1 MEFYDFDEVR
11 KSAAGH
17 WLPILESIAPEL
29 APAIEKLGRH
39 VPCPVMGGTDG
50 FRLFKDAHDT
60 GGGISN
66 QHGPFPDGFALLM
79 WLRRWTFVECAIEV
93 AKTLGIKPESR
104 VNSSARLSEQQRAY
118 AKNFESAKTYSGV
131 LDNFGAAR
139 YEGKSENER
148 SYFATLIFQSGTVR
162 TFWGV
167 DLERAIAESKAT
179 LGEVVTLANMGR
191 VPVTLTV
198 DRKDAS
204 GAVVGQSQIESFRN
218 TWTVIRS
225 KLTQAPVQAE
235 ESVVSIEKSISKVSG
250 SDIVHPAQFTN
261 REVISEAVT
270 QSSKVVPLSIGKPKQ
285 WLIEAQER
293 AKANLERER
302 QKKGKA
308 AEKVLQ
314 VWEESVLFPSVD
326 AEPMR
331 RYFKNRSIL
340 FRMTGAENQDSM
352 RFHPNLAY
360 YESDGKLK
368 GYYPAIVCAI
378 RDLEGTLI
386 TLHRT
391 YITPAG
397 KKAPFDNVRKMM
409 TVPEGMTITGA
420 AIQLGKPQGV
430 LGVGEGLETALSAYR
445 VTQVP
450 TWSTVSAR
458 LMETLE
464 VPESVHTVLI
474 WTDKDKSVTGE
485 KSANVLRS
493 RLTQQGKKVHIL
505 MPPVPRSANAK
516 SVDWND
522 VLCTQGVFGFPSIRH
537 LI

>member
-17 WLPILESIAPEL
+17 WLPILASIAPEL

-50 FRLFKDAHDT
+50 FRLFKDAHET

-104 VNSSARLSEQQRAY
+104 VNSSARLSEQQRAD

-148 SYFATLIFQSGTVR
+148 SYFASLIFQSGTVR

-235 ESVVSIEKSISKVSG
+235 ESVVSIATPISKVSG
-250 SDIVHPAQFTN
+250 SDIVHPAQFQN
-261 REVISEAVT
+261 REVKSEAVT
-270 QSSKVVPLSIGKPKQ
+270 QSSKVVPLAKGVPKQ

-386 TLHRT
+386 TVHRT

-493 RLTQQGKKVHIL
+493 RLTQLGKKVHIL